1 MIKLIDLL
9 NEIDIPKNSWK
20 PISSSELKD
29 VEDDILDL
37 IQNAYGPIG
46 GHPNY
51 KSVGD
56 LAGSDYEVIDLDD
69 DPEIDAVTVT
79 KKRSGG
85 TKVTFALD
93 NISAILP
100 DDPDIDAV
108 TVTKQ
113 RSGGTKYVGLG
124 HDGSSQGKRGSI
136 GRTIDKLS
144 NSGTYIEA
152 SGKMADIL
160 AKSNVTLV
168 TDKDTISK
176 ALKGKE
182 IEMYDDGSYDRVLGG
197 KKYRKLMF
205 GKPTV

>member
-1 MIKLIDLL
+1 MIKLVDLL
-9 NEIDIPKNSWK
+9 NEVIPPKNTWFPLSK
-20 PISSSELKD
+20 EEIKD

-56 LAGSDYEVIDLDD
+56 LAGSDYEIIDLDD

-79 KKRSGG
+79 KK
-85 TKVTFALD
+85 
-93 NISAILP
+93 
-100 DDPDIDAV
+100 
-108 TVTKQ
+108 

-136 GRTIDKLS
+136 GRTIDKLE
-144 NSGTYIEA
+144 NPGTYIEA

-160 AKSNVTLV
+160 SKANVTRV
-168 TDKDTISK
+168 TDEDTIRK

>member
-9 NEIDIPKNSWK
+9 NEIDIPKNIWF
-20 PISSSELKD
+20 PLQLDELKD

-51 KSVGD
+51 KTVGD
-56 LAGSDYEVIDLDD
+56 LAGSDYTIVDLD
-69 DPEIDAVTVT
+69 
-79 KKRSGG
+79 
-85 TKVTFALD
+85 
-93 NISAILP
+93 

-113 RSGGTKYVGLG
+113 RAGGTKHVGMG
-124 HDGSSQGKRGSI
+124 HDGTSPSKRASISQ
-136 GRTIDKLS
+136 TIRDLDKQ
-144 NSGTYIEA
+144 GVYIEA

-160 AKSNVTLV
+160 TKSNVTQV
-168 TDKDTISK
+168 TDEDTIRK
-176 ALKGKE
+176 ALKGKS

>member
-9 NEIDIPKNSWK
+9 NEIDIPKNIWF
-20 PISSSELKD
+20 PLQPDELKD

-51 KSVGD
+51 KTVGD
-56 LAGSDYEVIDLDD
+56 LAGSDYTIVDLD
-69 DPEIDAVTVT
+69 
-79 KKRSGG
+79 
-85 TKVTFALD
+85 
-93 NISAILP
+93 

-113 RSGGTKYVGLG
+113 RAGGTKHVGMG
-124 HDGSSQGKRGSI
+124 HDGTSPSKRASISQ
-136 GRTIDKLS
+136 TIRDLDKQ
-144 NSGTYIEA
+144 GVYIEA

-160 AKSNVTLV
+160 TKSNVTQV
-168 TDKDTISK
+168 TDEDTIRKS
-176 ALKGKE
+176 LKGKS

>member
-1 MIKLIDLL
+1 MIKLVDLL

-20 PISSSELKD
+20 PISPNELKD

-51 KSVGD
+51 KSAGD
-56 LAGSDYEVIDLDD
+56 LAGSDYEIIDLDD

-79 KKRSGG
+79 KKR
-85 TKVTFALD
+85 A
-93 NISAILP
+93 
-100 DDPDIDAV
+100 
-108 TVTKQ
+108 
-113 RSGGTKYVGLG
+113 GGTKYVGLG

-160 AKSNVTLV
+160 SKANVTLV

-182 IEMYDDGSYDRVLGG
+182 IEMQDNGSYTRYLGG
-197 KKYRKLMF
+197 KKYIKLMF
-205 GKPTV
+205 GKPTI

>member
-20 PISSSELKD
+20 PISSDELKD
-29 VEDDILDL
+29 VENDILDL

-85 TKVTFALD
+85 TK
-93 NISAILP
+93 
-100 DDPDIDAV
+100 
-108 TVTKQ
+108 
-113 RSGGTKYVGLG
+113 YVGLG

-136 GRTIDKLS
+136 GRTIDKLRD
-144 NSGTYIEA
+144 SGTYIEA

-160 AKSNVTLV
+160 SKANVTQV

-182 IEMYDDGSYDRVLGG
+182 IEMQDNGSYTRYLGG
-197 KKYRKLMF
+197 KKYIKLMF
-205 GKPTV
+205 GKPTI

>member
-9 NEIDIPKNSWK
+9 NEVVPPKNLWFPLSK
-20 PISSSELKD
+20 EEIKD

-56 LAGSDYEVIDLDD
+56 LAGSDYEIIDLDD

-79 KKRSGG
+79 KKRAGG
-85 TKVTFALD
+85 IKH
-93 NISAILP
+93 
-100 DDPDIDAV
+100 
-108 TVTKQ
+108 
-113 RSGGTKYVGLG
+113 VGIG
-124 HDGSSQGKRGSI
+124 HDGTSPGKRGAL
-136 GRTIDKLS
+136 GRTIDKLDEPS
-144 NSGTYIEA
+144 NYIEA
-152 SGKMADIL
+152 SGAIENIL
-160 AKSNVTLV
+160 RKANVTQV
-168 TDKDTISK
+168 TDEETIRK

>member
-9 NEIDIPKNSWK
+9 NEIDIPKNTWF
-20 PISSSELKD
+20 PLRPDELKD

-51 KSVGD
+51 KTVGD
-56 LAGSDYEVIDLDD
+56 LAGSDYVIVDLD
-69 DPEIDAVTVT
+69 
-79 KKRSGG
+79 
-85 TKVTFALD
+85 
-93 NISAILP
+93 

-113 RSGGTKYVGLG
+113 RSGGTKHVGMG
-124 HDGSSQGKRGSI
+124 HDGTSPSKRASISQ
-136 GRTIDKLS
+136 TIRDLDKQ
-144 NSGTYIEA
+144 GAYIEA

-160 AKSNVTLV
+160 MKANVTQV
-168 TDKDTISK
+168 KDEDTIRK

-182 IEMYDDGSYDRVLGG
+182 IEMYDDGSYDRNLGG

>member
-56 LAGSDYEVIDLDD
+56 LAGSDYEVIDLDN

-79 KKRSGG
+79 KK
-85 TKVTFALD
+85 
-93 NISAILP
+93 
-100 DDPDIDAV
+100 
-108 TVTKQ
+108 

-136 GRTIDKLS
+136 GRTIDKLE
-144 NSGTYIEA
+144 NPGTYIEA

-160 AKSNVTLV
+160 SKVNVTQV
-168 TDKDTISK
+168 TDEDTIRK

-182 IEMYDDGSYDRVLGG
+182 IKVYDDGSYDRVLGG